1 LREVSIAI
9 IAPLQ
14 PEDFFDLLWQGVWEA
29 TFDLAPFGVQVRNL
43 PTERYDVAG
52 QREMLAQLLED
63 KVDGIAVVPA
73 HGEAINR
80 LIDEHEGRGAPV
92 VTFHSDAPE
101 SRRSAFVGPDPFQA
115 GVLAGEL
122 LVKLMGGKGQA
133 LAFPGSS
140 EKHHLAE
147 RERGFRGEFGGHPQC
162 HVVTSSI
169 RDLELLETFP
179 AQSLGQL
186 RSANGVYVGD
196 EGLVKVAA
204 ALEQAGVRVPC
215 VGFGNTDLLQPFL
228 ARQTVSAVIDEQR
241 YLQGYFAVQ
250 KVYEAFLKRESGAAV
265 SSIRIP
271 CDVALAANATDSRDS
286 LHAAFEMLLR
296 QRTEVLCS
304 YKQRL
309 EEANVELEN
318 LSTTDPLTGLFNR
331 RKFDEMLAI
340 EVARARRYGTVSLL
354 MIDLNHFKLVN
365 DRHGHQAGDEM
376 LKSVARLLKCCC
388 RGTDACA
395 RLGGDEFAVI
405 LPHADTAVAGI
416 VRDRILKETVRTIVP
431 VGGGQ
436 QLSLSLSIGI
446 ASLAEAP
453 DTLQLVATADA
464 DMYRVKQAS
473 RAEAISGQAPIL

>member
-1 LREVSIAI
+1 MREASIAI

-73 HGEAINR
+73 HGEALNQ
-80 LIDEHEGRGAPV
+80 LIDEHEARGTPV
-92 VTFHSDAPE
+92 VTFYGDAPE

-122 LVKLMGGKGQA
+122 LAKLMGGKGQA
-133 LAFPGSS
+133 LSFPGSS
-140 EKHHLAE
+140 EKHHLAQ
-147 RERGFRGEFGGHPQC
+147 RERGFLSELARHPQC
-162 HVVTSSI
+162 TVVASSL
-169 RDLELLETFP
+169 RDLALIETFP
-179 AQSLGQL
+179 EQLLDELQS
-186 RSANGVYVGD
+186 SNGVYVGEED
-196 EGLVKVAA
+196 LVKVAA
-204 ALEQAGVRVPC
+204 ALEQAGVRAPC

-228 ARQTVSAVIDEQR
+228 ARRTVSAVINEHR

-250 KVYEAFLKRESGAAV
+250 KAHEAFLKRASGAAV
-265 SSIRIP
+265 TNIRVP
-271 CDVALAANATDSRDS
+271 SDVALAANATDSRDS

-309 EEANVELEN
+309 EEANAELEN
-318 LSTTDPLTGLFNR
+318 LSTTDPLTGLLNR
-331 RKFDEMLAI
+331 RKFDEVLRN
-340 EVARARRYGTVSLL
+340 EVARARRYGPLSLL
-354 MIDLNHFKLVN
+354 MIDLNFFKLVN

-376 LKSVARLLKCCC
+376 LKSVAQLLKRCC
-388 RGTDACA
+388 RETDACA

-405 LPHADTAVAGI
+405 LPHSDAASAEV
-416 VRDRILKETVRTIVP
+416 VRWRILREMAGTTVS
-431 VGGGQ
+431 VGSQ
-436 QLSLSLSIGI
+436 QLSLSFSIGI
-446 ASLAEAP
+446 ASLAESTDA
-453 DTLQLVATADA
+453 LELVAAADA
-464 DMYRVKQAS
+464 DMYRVKQVSRVELAS
-473 RAEAISGQAPIL
+473 R